1 MNIPLCD
8 LTIQNSHLKE
18 EIVSALASVIEN
30 GQYILGENV
39 KSLEKEVAQYT
50 GCEYAVGVNSGTD
63 ALYLSLLALGIGPGD
78 EVVTSPFTFIASS
91 EAIRMTG
98 ATPVFVDIDPRTYN
112 LNPDLL
118 EQAITTRTKAILPIH
133 LYGQSCDMDAILD
146 VASAFGVR
154 VVEDCAQSFGAKF
167 RGRKLGSLGDV
178 GCFSFFPSKNLGGI
192 GDGGMVVT
200 DDDEIFQRVEM
211 LRRHGGRRKYHHDET
226 GVNSRLDEVQAA
238 VLRIKLG
245 LVDEWNRRRRER
257 AYEYNRLL
265 AAAQEDL
272 VLPLEIGGGS
282 VFLESPQGRDLLV
295 EHVYHQYTIS
305 AASCPRDTLIDV
317 LKQAG
322 IGCAVY
328 YPVPLHIQKVN
339 ADLGY
344 RRGDFPYA
352 EQAAASCLSLPM
364 FPELTADQQTVV
376 AGVLLQYCKPCV
388 PYRLIA

>member
-8 LTIQNSHLKE
+8 LTIQNRQLKE
-18 EIVSALASVIEN
+18 EIANALASVIEN

-39 KSLEKEVAQYT
+39 KELEREVAEYV
-50 GCEYAVGVNSGTD
+50 GCEHAIGVNSGTD

-98 ATPVFVDIDPRTYN
+98 ATPVFIDIDPRTYN

-118 EQAITTRTKAILPIH
+118 EQALTARTKAILPVH
-133 LYGQSCDMDAILD
+133 LYGQPCKMDVIQEI
-146 VASAFGVR
+146 ASAAGVR

-167 RGRKLGSLGDV
+167 RGKKVGSFGDA

-192 GDGGMVVT
+192 GDGGMIVT
-200 DDDEIFQRVEM
+200 DDDEIFHRVEM
-211 LRRHGGRRKYHHDET
+211 LRRHGGRKKYHHEET

-238 VLRIKLG
+238 VLRVKLG
-245 LVDEWNRRRRER
+245 LVDGWNRLRRQH
-257 AYEYNRLL
+257 AYEYNRRLCG
-265 AAAQEDL
+265 AQEEYI
-272 VLPLEIGGGS
+272 LPREMGS
-282 VFLESPQGRDLLV
+282 DSIFIESPQGGDFAV

-305 AASCPRDTLIDV
+305 TASCRRDALVDS

-322 IGCAVY
+322 VGCAVY
-328 YPVPLHIQKVN
+328 YPMPLHVQKVN

-344 RRGDFPYA
+344 RWRDFPNA
-352 EQAAASCLSLPM
+352 ERAAVSCLSLPM
-364 FPELTADQQTVV
+364 FPELTSNQQEVV
-376 AGVLLQYCKPCV
+376 SGVLLQYCEPHV
-388 PYRLIA
+388 PHRLIA